1 MFNDS
6 SSTDSV
12 FKIEKEKVIPHEIF
26 ENYNLIILTINLR
39 GQWPLTLSKTHWLWL
54 SKFNSIECNL

>member
-26 ENYNLIILTINLR
+26 GNYNLIILTINLR
-39 GQWPLTLSKTHWLWL
+39 GQ
-54 SKFNSIECNL
+54 

>member
-26 ENYNLIILTINLR
+26 ENYNLIILTI
-39 GQWPLTLSKTHWLWL
+39 
-54 SKFNSIECNL
+54 